1 MVHLARTGGT
11 KMYSFCYA
19 PSPPHFSLRPPSHSA
34 YNTHQTQKTSKPVLP
49 LRHSQDIRKP
59 CDKGRLSRPSSAS
72 AAEPGAAR
80 PRPRRQQRVG
90 MSEVLVSL
98 LLCSTGE
105 GWKRPTLHVGLGTQ
119 VMQGAATLCSVGT
132 CPKWILW
139 EDTGRLPHVDGGDQ
153 RSSRPW
159 LRQLRQQGGLSTRK
173 SSAPRRGSS
182 APHQYSY
189 FSLRHFPKVFYCNTN
204 SRGILTEVLLP
215 GKGLTNQK
223 ASNKSGGLIKAIT
236 PFWKFYLR
244 YK

>member
-19 PSPPHFSLRPPSHSA
+19 LSPPHFSLRPPSHSA

-49 LRHSQDIRKP
+49 LRRSQDIRKP

-98 LLCSTGE
+98 LLRSTGE

-119 VMQGAATLCSVGT
+119 VMQGAATLCS
-132 CPKWILW
+132 
-139 EDTGRLPHVDGGDQ
+139 
-153 RSSRPW
+153 
-159 LRQLRQQGGLSTRK
+159 
-173 SSAPRRGSS
+173 A
-182 APHQYSY
+182 
-189 FSLRHFPKVFYCNTN
+189 
-204 SRGILTEVLLP
+204 
-215 GKGLTNQK
+215 GK
-223 ASNKSGGLIKAIT
+223 
-236 PFWKFYLR
+236 
-244 YK
+244 